1 MSFARHQTFH
11 LRAGWL
17 AKVIEALGNPE
28 NLRLFNRPDA
38 AAELGIGKNMVQAL
52 RFWVKAAGL
61 IEIKRNG
68 ELALS
73 TFGEVVSEYDPFFE
87 LDLTWWL
94 IHTYLVSKKSDATA
108 WYFLF
113 NKYPGSE
120 TDRESFVDALE
131 RYQTVDNTS
140 AISRSS
146 FYKDFD
152 CIMGT
157 YVVSNKDS
165 GTPEDNIVC
174 PLTRLGLLDQLRN
187 GRVRKVA
194 PLNDIPLPV
203 VFAVLRSAAIP
214 RLTVSEIVEAEGN
227 LSKTFNLSVDTIYRY
242 LDLLKNRGLADFS
255 RTAGIDTVVL
265 GGVSPWDLIR
275 DEYKLLGGSA

>member
-1 MSFARHQTFH
+1 MSYARHQTFH

-17 AKVIEALGNPE
+17 AKVIESLGHSE
-28 NLRLFNRPDA
+28 NLRLFNKPDA

-61 IEIKRNG
+61 VEVNRNG

-73 TFGEVVSEYDPFFE
+73 TFGKLASTYDPFFE

-94 IHTYLVSKKSDATA
+94 IHTHLVSKKSEATA

-113 NKYPGSE
+113 NKYPGTE
-120 TDRESFVDALE
+120 TDRESFVDALA
-131 RYQTVDNTS
+131 RYQAVANPS

-157 YVVSNKDS
+157 YVLTNRASE
-165 GTPEDNIVC
+165 TPEDNIIC

-194 PLNDIPLPV
+194 PSHSIPLSIA
-203 VFAVLRSAAIP
+203 FAVLHPAEGL
-214 RLTVSEIVEAEGN
+214 RLTLSEIEEAEGN
-227 LSKTFNLSVDTIYRY
+227 LSKTFNLSVDTVYRY
-242 LDLLKNRGLADFS
+242 LDLLKNRGLVSFS

-265 GGVSPWDLIR
+265 EGVSQWDLIE
-275 DEYKLLGGSA
+275 DEYKLLGGST

>member
-17 AKVIEALGNPE
+17 AKVMEAFGDSE
-28 NLRLFNRPDA
+28 HLRLFNRPDA

-52 RFWVKAAGL
+52 RFWVKAAGVV
-61 IEIKRNG
+61 EIKRNG

-73 TFGEVVSEYDPFFE
+73 SFGKVVSEYDPFFE

-94 IHTYLVSKKSDATA
+94 IHMHLASKKSDATA

-113 NKYPGSE
+113 NKYPGTE

-131 RYQTVDNTS
+131 RYQTGGS
-140 AISRSS
+140 KAAISRSS

-152 CIMGT
+152 CILGT
-157 YVVSNKDS
+157 YVLANKNS
-165 GTPEDNIVC
+165 GTPEDNIIC
-174 PLTRLGLLDQLRN
+174 PLTRLGLVDQLRN

-194 PLNDIPLPV
+194 PVKDIPLSV
-203 VFAVLRSAAIP
+203 VFAVLHSTEVL
-214 RLTVSEIVEAEGN
+214 RLMVSEIEEVEGN
-227 LSKTFNLSVDTIYRY
+227 LAKTFNLSIDAIYRY
-242 LDLLKNRGLADFS
+242 LDLLKNRGLVAFS

-265 GGVSPWDLIR
+265 EGTSPWDIIR
-275 DEYKLLGGSA
+275 AEYKLLGGSA

>member
-1 MSFARHQTFH
+1 MSYARHQTFH

-17 AKVIEALGNPE
+17 AKAIEALGNSE

-73 TFGEVVSEYDPFFE
+73 AFGEVVRDYDPFFE

-94 IHTYLVSKKSDATA
+94 IHAHLVSKKSEANT

-113 NKYPGSE
+113 NKYPGAE

-131 RYQTVDNTS
+131 RYQALDN
-140 AISRSS
+140 AAGISRSS

-157 YVVSNKDS
+157 YVSTNKDS

-194 PLNDIPLPV
+194 PCHDIPLSV
-203 VFAVLRSAAIP
+203 VFAVLHSAGMV

-227 LSKTFNLSVDTIYRY
+227 LAKTFNLSIDTIYRY
-242 LDLLKNRGLADFS
+242 LDLLKNRGLVDYS

-265 GGVSPWDLIR
+265 GVVVPWEFIR
-275 DEYKLLGGSA
+275 SEYKLLGGSA